1 MLSSSNAL
9 FVFEAAA
16 RSGSFTRAAAEL
28 NVTQPA
34 VSRMLGRFEDYL
46 GTKLF
51 LRGGKGAVL
60 TEEGELL
67 YRRIADGFRSI
78 EAGLRELES
87 RRIGAETVTLSVS
100 SAFTTHWLMPRMNKF
115 QRAFPSVDLRFQ
127 LIAGS
132 LRGPVENVDLGMR
145 FTDCDEAG
153 ADAACVM
160 HEAMLP
166 ICSPSYLS
174 QERTQSASIEGG
186 DTIINLVDSPGDWVE
201 HYGGFT
207 GTRRSTQKH
216 LNLTD
221 YAVVVQAALLGQGI
235 ALGWLTV
242 ASHWL
247 LTGALVP
254 AADTLMTSRRVCELH
269 PPRNLPIKPVAME
282 IRAWIIGQMRA
293 DMEAIDKLFP
303 HLKMLAAC
311 YGKSGLS
318 QAATGKAVPPRLQQ
332 SAP

>member
-1 MLSSSNAL
+1 MRDLRRMLSSTNAL

-16 RSGSFTRAAAEL
+16 RTGSFTRAAAEL

-34 VSRMLGRFEDYL
+34 VSRMLGRFEEYL
-46 GTKLF
+46 GLKLF
-51 LRGGKGAVL
+51 VRAAKGAVL

-78 EAGLRELES
+78 EAGLRELEN

-100 SAFTTHWLMPRMNKF
+100 SAFTTHWLMPRMDKF
-115 QRAFPSVDLRFQ
+115 QKSFPVVDLRFQ

-145 FTDCDEAG
+145 FVDQDEAG

-166 ICSPSYLS
+166 VCSPAYLAHAPS
-174 QERTQSASIEGG
+174 SSEPSEKVH
-186 DTIINLVDSPGDWVE
+186 TIINLVDSPGDWADS
-201 HYGGFT
+201 YGVLAGSRR
-207 GTRRSTQKH
+207 GSTRK

-247 LTGALVP
+247 LAGALVP
-254 AADTLMTSRRVCELH
+254 AADTLLTSRRVCELH
-269 PPRNLPIKPVAME
+269 PPRNLPIKPVALD
-282 IRAWIIGQMRA
+282 IRAWIVDQMRA
-293 DMEAIDKLFP
+293 DVEAIDKLCP
-303 HLKMLAAC
+303 HLKAPAIC
-311 YGKSGLS
+311 YG
-318 QAATGKAVPPRLQQ
+318 
-332 SAP
+332 